1 MTDSYVTHAEFQEAR
16 AEINER
22 FVRVETQLES
32 INERMATKADLNE
45 LKSDFHKNQQSLILW
60 IVGTAVSIGA
70 AFITIMTFV
79 LNNAAPKAP
88 AAPASPAPG

>member
-45 LKSDFHKNQQSLILW
+45 LKSDFHKNQQSLIHW